1 MTTDKKI
8 RIDCGECPFYDEY
21 SHGTLCERF
30 KGCPESLEEAAAIC
44 IALDEVIEKFDVIK
58 GLEAG

>member
-1 MTTDKKI
+1 MTTDETIKI
-8 RIDCGECPFYDEY
+8 ACGECPFDDEY
-21 SHGTLCERF
+21 SYGTLCDKF
-30 KGCPESLEEAAAIC
+30 KGCPESRQEAAAIC